1 MKPAPFE
8 YEAPVSLARALELM
22 AGGDATP
29 LAGGQ
34 SLVPLLNLRRVRP
47 SLVVDLNRI
56 DELDYIRVGETLRIG
71 AMTRQA
77 TLERSFEVAARWP
90 SLTDAVRL
98 VGHAATRSRG
108 TVGGS
113 VAFADPLA
121 ELPVAFDALGAR
133 FELAST
139 GGRRVV
145 RSISVRR
152 PDELLVEIEVP
163 G

>member
-1 MKPAPFE
+1 
-8 YEAPVSLARALELM
+8 
-22 AGGDATP
+22 
-29 LAGGQ
+29 
-34 SLVPLLNLRRVRP
+34 
-47 SLVVDLNRI
+47 
-56 DELDYIRVGETLRIG
+56 
-71 AMTRQA
+71 
-77 TLERSFEVAARWP
+77 VAARWP

-121 ELPVAFDALGAR
+121 ELPLAFNALGAR

-139 GGRRVV
+139 RGRRTV
-145 RSISVRR
+145 RSIAARR

-163 G
+163 VEDRGGGLRVAVAG